1 MQELARF
8 QADITPNGSIS
19 MAGFWH
25 QVARLEGEAPVAG
38 ELKLGFQRSYSSLE
52 EANQKALEFPG
63 FSDLAE
69 QFKTDPFNAF
79 CQLLEALKI
88 AYEAERNAALEGVIN
103 IP

>member
-25 QVARLEGEAPVAG
+25 QVARLEGEASVAG
-38 ELKLGFQRSYSSLE
+38 ELKLGFQKSYSSLE

-69 QFKTDPFNAF
+69 QFKTAPFNAF

-88 AYEAERNAALEGVIN
+88 SYEAERNAALKGVIN

>member
-8 QADITPNGSIS
+8 QADITPDGSVS
-19 MAGFWH
+19 MAAFW
-25 QVARLEGEAPVAG
+25 QEVARIPGESPVAG
-38 ELKLGFQRSYSSLE
+38 QLKLGFQRSYSSLE

-103 IP
+103 RP

>member
-8 QADITPNGSIS
+8 QSDLSVNGSIS

-25 QVARLEGEAPVAG
+25 QVARLDGEAPVAG
-38 ELKLGFQRSYSSLE
+38 ELRLGFQKSYSSLE

-88 AYEAERNAALEGVIN
+88 SYEAEKAQALQGVID

>member
-8 QADITPNGSIS
+8 QADITPNGLVF

-25 QVARLEGEAPVAG
+25 QVARLDGEAPVAG

-52 EANQKALEFPG
+52 EANEKALEFSR
-63 FSDLAE
+63 FADLAE
-69 QFKTDPFNAF
+69 QFKSEPFTAF

>member
-38 ELKLGFQRSYSSLE
+38 ELKLGFQKSYSSLE

-79 CQLLEALKI
+79 FQLLEALKI
-88 AYEAERNAALEGVIN
+88 SYEAERNAALKGVIN